1 MKLVCSVIAAALLA
15 ACNTTPKSMVSAAPA
30 VTSAM
35 PKTIGYEAYNATATE
50 HLQTQLSKTATVKLS
65 HDNKEHALSAAET
78 KNLLT
83 LLDGV
88 KSAAPKCPPDDCIY
102 LNMYT
107 ADGEWLMSLPVQN
120 TQEGIVLLFLKL
132 QGNNAGAPL
141 QNWWQNITT
150 RLSL

>member
-1 MKLVCSVIAAALLA
+1 
-15 ACNTTPKSMVSAAPA
+15 MVSAAPA

-50 HLQTQLSKTATVKLS
+50 HLQTQLSKTATVKIILGNVT
-65 HDNKEHALSAAET
+65 HTLTATET
-78 KNLLT
+78 KELLA
-83 LLDGV
+83 LLDGA
-88 KSAAPKCPPDDCIY
+88 KSSAPQCPPADCIY

-120 TQEGIVLLFLKL
+120 TQEGIVLLYLQL

-141 QNWWQNITT
+141 QCWWQGVTN
-150 RLSL
+150 RLNL